1 MLIFHSYVSLP
12 EGNMIDPWNFQNMAC
27 QNRGKFPFFL
37 RLGSERRQRAAPV
50 EAALGAVELLLVE
63 TDVFLR

>member
-1 MLIFHSYVSLP
+1 MGFPKHGLSESWELL
-12 EGNMIDPWNFQNMAC
+12 
-27 QNRGKFPFFL
+27 PFFL
-37 RLGSERRQRAAPV
+37 RLGSEKRQRAAPV